1 MRVCMRSGT
10 QGVSMVT
17 PTHAPPKTD
26 QTHTGKDLFFLELVQ
41 RGRIHACACMLVGP
55 FAVPSR
61 HL

>member
-1 MRVCMRSGT
+1 M
-10 QGVSMVT
+10 
-17 PTHAPPKTD
+17 HAQWNTGRQYGDPDARTSKNN